1 MAATV
6 SRASTSRAAAISCT
20 LMPWLWWWTWAR
32 ASRQVGQRPS
42 ATGPAHWAQIRCS
55 QLIRLLPGHLLTRPL
70 RRCWTFQT
78 SFPPRLARGQTGAAW
93 LSRLPS
99 QYLVYHSDGP
109 VIHFDNVTKTYANQ
123 GRPALENVNLD
134 VEKGEFV
141 FLVGPSGSGKSTF
154 LRLVLKEERP
164 TTGRIHVAGKDLA
177 RLTNWKVPHLRRR
190 IGCVF
195 QDFRLLPN
203 KNVYQN
209 IAFALEVIGKPRRF
223 IRKVV
228 PEVIDLVG
236 LEGKRDRMP
245 DELSGGEQQRVA
257 MARAFVNR
265 PMILLADEPTGNIDP
280 ATSIGIMKVLD
291 RINRTGTTVVMATHD
306 AAIVDSM
313 RKRVI
318 ELEYGKVVR
327 DQSRGV
333 YGQAY

>member
-1 MAATV
+1 MPT
-6 SRASTSRAAAISCT
+6 
-20 LMPWLWWWTWAR
+20 PWLRWCRSDLAAR
-32 ASRQVGQRPS
+32 HTGHRAS

-55 QLIRLLPGHLLTRPL
+55 QLMKPL
-70 RRCWTFQT
+70 QGRCCPPT
-78 SFPPRLARGQTGAAW
+78 STMLDVPAQFPPRLSRDQTGAHARAPVPD
-93 LSRLPS
+93 SIER
-99 QYLVYHSDGP
+99 SDGP
-109 VIHFDNVTKTYANQ
+109 VIHFESVTKTYPNQ
-123 GRPALENVNLD
+123 SRPALESVDLD

-154 LRLVLKEERP
+154 LRLILREERP
-164 TTGRIHVAGKDLA
+164 TDGRIYVAGRDLA
-177 RLTNWKVPHLRRR
+177 RLTTWKVPQLRRR

-195 QDFRLLPN
+195 QDFRLLPG

-236 LEGKRDRMP
+236 LEGKGDRMP

>member
-1 MAATV
+1 M
-6 SRASTSRAAAISCT
+6 
-20 LMPWLWWWTWAR
+20 
-32 ASRQVGQRPS
+32 
-42 ATGPAHWAQIRCS
+42 
-55 QLIRLLPGHLLTRPL
+55 
-70 RRCWTFQT
+70 
-78 SFPPRLARGQTGAAW
+78 
-93 LSRLPS
+93 
-99 QYLVYHSDGP
+99 
-109 VIHFDNVTKTYANQ
+109 IHFDNVTKTYVNQ
-123 GRPALENVNLD
+123 SRPALENVTLD

-154 LRLVLKEERP
+154 LRLILREERP
-164 TTGRIHVAGKDLA
+164 TEGRIHPTEGRIHVAGKDLA
-177 RLTNWKVPHLRRR
+177 KLTNWKVPYLRRR

-203 KNVYQN
+203 KNVYAN
-209 IAFALEVIGKPRRF
+209 VAFALQVIGKPRRF

-236 LEGKRDRMP
+236 LEGKHERMP

-257 MARAFVNR
+257 VARAFVNR